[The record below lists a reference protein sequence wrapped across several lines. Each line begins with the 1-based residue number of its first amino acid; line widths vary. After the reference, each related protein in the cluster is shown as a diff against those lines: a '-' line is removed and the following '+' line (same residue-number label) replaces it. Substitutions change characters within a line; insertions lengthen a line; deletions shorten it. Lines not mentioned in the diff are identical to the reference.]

1 MSLNITRRTAGE
13 VVILDLEGRATIG
26 NDAERLSEALL
37 AEVKG
42 GTRKLL
48 VNLSDLGHV
57 DSSGLA
63 ALMRGYVSMERGG
76 GSMRLIVPAGRVRE
90 VFDALQLSRAMTYL
104 LDEAS
109 ALASFS

>member
-1 MSLNITRRTAGE
+1 MPLNIARRTAGE
-13 VVILDLEGRATIG
+13 VVILDLAGRATIG
-26 NDAERLSEALL
+26 NDSERLGEALL
-37 AEVKG
+37 AEVKR

-63 ALMRGYVSMERGG
+63 ALMRAHVSMTRSGG
-76 GSMRLIVPAGRVRE
+76 TMRLIVPAGRVRE
-90 VFDALQLSRAMTYL
+90 VFDALQLARAMTYL
-104 LDEAS
+104 FDEAS